1 MSVNTK
7 IHISENEKSISAFK
21 ELLPRL
27 KITEVKHIYVNT
39 FWITLVFAI
48 ALALFLYIKF

>member
-7 IHISENEKSISAFK
+7 IRVSEHGKLISILK
-21 ELLPRL
+21 EFAPTT

-48 ALALFLYIKF
+48 ALALFLLIKF